1 MLWAVV
7 QFTRIGLNMRA
18 VGLNERGATLSA
30 LRTKLTK
37 VLAYVLS
44 GAFGATAGIVLTA
57 QQGTASASG
66 LGIGLLLPSIAAA
79 VVGGVAVTGG
89 VGNPIAVI
97 AGALIVALIPVGS
110 SVIGVPPVFQQ
121 IAYGII
127 VILAVLST
135 INRSKLKEIK

>member
-18 VGLNERGATLSA
+18 VGLNERGAILSA
-30 LRTKLTK
+30 PRTKLTK

-66 LGIGLLLPSIAAA
+66 LGIGLLLPWWVEWPSPAESATPWQSLR
-79 VVGGVAVTGG
+79 G
-89 VGNPIAVI
+89 P
-97 AGALIVALIPVGS
+97 
-110 SVIGVPPVFQQ
+110 
-121 IAYGII
+121 
-127 VILAVLST
+127 
-135 INRSKLKEIK
+135 